1 MACRGPP
8 LISLPDTALWDSYL
22 ITDWDRSLLDIS
34 FCRNSSSHSKSPSWF
49 SLSRAHSKRK
59 SGGRRDNMTG
69 HNNTPYC
76 SPVIPK
82 ASRLR
87 TWACNLSLSS
97 HKTDTRGC
105 FGHRNIKL
113 LLNMR
118 KYNAFSSP
126 KALFQ
131 NVNSHCVIRIS
142 QSQTLNGQLGFTL

>member
-8 LISLPDTALWDSYL
+8 LISLPDTALWDSCL

-34 FCRNSSSHSKSPSWF
+34 FRRNSSSHSKSPSWF

-59 SGGRRDNMTG
+59 SGGRRDNITG

-97 HKTDTRGC
+97 HNTDTRGC
-105 FGHRNIKL
+105 LGTEILSSSSIWENT
-113 LLNMR
+113 M
-118 KYNAFSSP
+118 SSP